1 MQEHGYRSSDVEVR
15 IQKYRCRKEE
25 SMDVEQICAALG
37 NKTRYQLIK
46 ALKEK
51 AIGTCCNRIEFF
63 ENGVSVGDV
72 VKFTGLAQSTVSQHL
87 AVLEKANLIR
97 KEKREL
103 WSCYFVNESV
113 LEEFLKQMQQ
123 DLL

>member
-1 MQEHGYRSSDVEVR
+1 
-15 IQKYRCRKEE
+15 
-25 SMDVEQICAALG
+25 MDVELICAALG

-51 AIGTCCNRIEFF
+51 GIGTCCNRIEFF

-103 WSCYFVNESV
+103 WSCYFVNEPV
-113 LEEFLKQMQQ
+113 LEEFMKQMKE

>member
-1 MQEHGYRSSDVEVR
+1 
-15 IQKYRCRKEE
+15 
-25 SMDVEQICAALG
+25 MDMAALCSALG

-46 ALKEK
+46 ALKDQTIE
-51 AIGTCCNRIEFF
+51 TCCDRIEFF

-87 AVLEKANLIR
+87 SVLVNADLIR
-97 KEKREL
+97 KEKRDL
-103 WSCYFVNESV
+103 WSCYFLNRPV
-113 LEEFLKQMQQ
+113 LEEFLKQLNE

>member
-1 MQEHGYRSSDVEVR
+1 ME
-15 IQKYRCRKEE
+15 
-25 SMDVEQICAALG
+25 MDVICSALG
-37 NKTRYQLIK
+37 NKIRYQIVK
-46 ALKEK
+46 SLKDK
-51 AIGTCCNRIEFF
+51 SISTCCTCLEIS
-63 ENGVSVGDV
+63 ENGISVGDT

-103 WSCYFVNESV
+103 WSCYFLNEEV
-113 LEEFLKQMQQ
+113 LEEFMEQLKK

>member
-1 MQEHGYRSSDVEVR
+1 MD
-15 IQKYRCRKEE
+15 
-25 SMDVEQICAALG
+25 MDVICNALG

-46 ALKEK
+46 ALKEQ
-51 AIGTCCNRIEFF
+51 AIGTCCDRIEFF
-63 ENGVSVGDV
+63 ENGISVGDV

-87 AVLEKANLIR
+87 AVLVNANLIR

-103 WSCYFVNESV
+103 WSCYFLNQNV
-113 LEEFLKQMQQ
+113 LEEFIERLKN